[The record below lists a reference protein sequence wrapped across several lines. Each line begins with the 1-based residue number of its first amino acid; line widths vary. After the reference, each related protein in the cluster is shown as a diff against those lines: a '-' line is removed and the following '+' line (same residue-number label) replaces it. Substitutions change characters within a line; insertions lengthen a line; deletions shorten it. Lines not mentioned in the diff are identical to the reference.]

1 MEGIVV
7 GIAQINFH
15 QNLSGIADENSSP
28 NFAIESSA
36 NMTTAES
43 YLLKAE
49 ELPTICE
56 QDVGDGTVNNLIE
69 TDTTGDSGWEEVEDD
84 EEKCTRNNKR
94 GYTLAERRQMPTR
107 ASKESSLLGIKR
119 RTIMKPSKRVR
130 NTDDFQ
136 NLKPADI
143 KKIYLNKKLTNFK
156 PSSLETIFEEATT
169 TTQNNEQDYS
179 RLMGGRK
186 IKRALSCTDGFR
198 YSKTLVNKR
207 RAKIKKTFGKRF
219 ALKKISLEE
228 FITKLNDSIEKNDN
242 ETNSTECQEQRE
254 DESNYNETATQFSCS
269 EMFVSNISAQLEE
282 DDAMMPNNIPTTG
295 LEIEL
300 SNEMSL

>member
-28 NFAIESSA
+28 NFAMESSTS
-36 NMTTAES
+36 MTVSENYLPNTEES
-43 YLLKAE
+43 
-49 ELPTICE
+49 PNVCG
-56 QDVGDGTVNNLIE
+56 QDVASGTSISLSE
-69 TDTTGDSGWEEVEDD
+69 TETIGDSGWEEIEEDED
-84 EEKCTRNNKR
+84 KSTRNKK

-130 NTDDFQ
+130 NTEDFQ

-156 PSSLETIFEEATT
+156 PSSLETIFEEASSTV
-169 TTQNNEQDYS
+169 QNNEPDYL

-186 IKRALSCTDGFR
+186 IKRSLSCTDGFR

-228 FITKLNDSIEKNDN
+228 FITKLNDSIEKNDDVSN
-242 ETNSTECQEQRE
+242 HIQEQPNE
-254 DESNYNETATQFSCS
+254 NKSNFSETASQFPCS
-269 EMFVSNISAQLEE
+269 EMFVSNISGNIN
-282 DDAMMPNNIPTTG
+282 DAIMPKNIPTT
-295 LEIEL
+295 EL
-300 SNEMSL
+300 STEFTTNMSL

>member
-1 MEGIVV
+1 MTVSD
-7 GIAQINFH
+7 NY
-15 QNLSGIADENSSP
+15 LSN
-28 NFAIESSA
+28 
-36 NMTTAES
+36 T
-43 YLLKAE
+43 E
-49 ELPTICE
+49 ELTKVCD
-56 QDVGDGTVNNLIE
+56 QDVASSTSISLSE
-69 TDTTGDSGWEEVEDD
+69 TETIGDSGWEEIEED
-84 EEKCTRNNKR
+84 EEKSTRNRK
-94 GYTLAERRQMPTR
+94 GCTLSERRQMPTR

-156 PSSLETIFEEATT
+156 PSSLETIFEEASTV
-169 TTQNNEQDYS
+169 QNTEPDFL

-186 IKRALSCTDGFR
+186 IKRSLSCTDGFR

-242 ETNSTECQEQRE
+242 VSNHSQEQPN
-254 DESNYNETATQFSCS
+254 DNKNNFSETASQFPCS
-269 EMFVSNISAQLEE
+269 EMFVSNISGNIN
-282 DDAMMPNNIPTTG
+282 DDAMMPKNIPTT
-295 LEIEL
+295 EL
-300 SNEMSL
+300 STEFTTNMSL